1 MTPTMQSFLFG
12 KLTLEA
18 IPYHN
23 PIIMGTGIVVGL
35 ITLLIL
41 GAITYFKQWTYLW
54 KEWLTSIDHKKIGIM
69 YIILAFI
76 MLLRGFSDA
85 IMMRLQQMMSYGHNM
100 GYLPPEHYQQIFT
113 AHGVIMIFFMAMPFM
128 FGLLNIA
135 VPLQIGARDVAFP
148 YLNSLSLW
156 LTIVGAGLV
165 MVSLFVGDF
174 SGTGWLA
181 YPPFSEISYS
191 PTVGVDYYIWALQIS
206 GAGSLISGVNFLVTI
221 LKMRCPGMTLMK
233 MPIFTWTAL
242 CTMILV
248 ILAFP
253 VLTVTL
259 AMLLFDRFFG
269 MHFFTAHFGGNA
281 MMYVN
286 MIWIWGHPEVYIL
299 VLPAF
304 GVFSEV
310 VATFC
315 KKRLFGYATM
325 VGATLVITIL
335 SFVVWLHHFFTM
347 GAGADVNAFFGIM
360 TMIIAIPTGVKIFNW
375 LFTMH
380 EGRITFSNPM
390 LWTIGFIITFTI
402 GGMTGVLM
410 SVPAADF
417 QVHNSLF
424 LVAHFHNVI
433 VGGVVFGYLAGLTYW
448 FPKVF
453 GFKLNEKLGNCAFL
467 CWIVGFYVA
476 FMPLY
481 ALGLMGMTRRLSH
494 YDVAAWHPYLVVAAG
509 GVGIIALGIGFQVL
523 QLLVSFKNRKEYR
536 DTTGDPWDGRTLEW
550 STASPPPFYNFAFI
564 PEVHTRDAF
573 WEMKQQGLK
582 PETRPYQDI
591 HMPHNTGAGFIIAMC
606 GGVFCFGMIWHIFWM
621 IGLGILGIFATAIGR
636 TFNMHTDY
644 YVPAAE
650 VEKIENELAKR
661 RHA

>member
-1 MTPTMQSFLFG
+1 MTETMQKFLFG
-12 KLTLEA
+12 NLTLDA

-23 PIIMGTGIVVGL
+23 PIIMGAGSFMALVAFIIIAT
-35 ITLLIL
+35 ITIK
-41 GAITYFKQWTYLW
+41 GQWTYIW

-69 YIILAFI
+69 YIILAFV
-76 MLLRGFSDA
+76 MLLRGFVDA
-85 IMMRLQQMMSYGHNM
+85 VMMRLQQMMSYGTHH

-128 FGLLNIA
+128 FGLINIA
-135 VPLQIGARDVAFP
+135 LPLQLGCRDVAYP

-165 MVSLFVGDF
+165 NISLVVGDF
-174 SGTGWLA
+174 SGAGWLA
-181 YPPFSEISYS
+181 YPPFSELAYS
-191 PTVGVDYYIWALQIS
+191 PTVGVDYYIWAVQIS
-206 GAGSLISGVNFLVTI
+206 GVGSLISGINFLVTI

-233 MPIFTWTAL
+233 MPIFPWTIMCA
-242 CTMILV
+242 MILV

-259 AMLLFDRFFG
+259 ALLSFDRFFG
-269 MHFFTAHFGGNA
+269 THFFTAHFGGNA
-281 MMYVN
+281 MMYIN
-286 MIWIWGHPEVYIL
+286 LIWIWGHPEVYIL
-299 VLPAF
+299 ILPAF
-304 GVFSEV
+304 GIFSEV
-310 VATFC
+310 VATFS

-325 VGATLVITIL
+325 VGATFAITIL

-347 GAGADVNAFFGIM
+347 GAGANVNAFFGIM

-390 LWTIGFIITFTI
+390 LWTIGFIMTFTI

-433 VGGVVFGYLAGLTYW
+433 IGGVVFGYLSGLIYW
-448 FPKVF
+448 FPKMF
-453 GFKLNEKLGNCAFL
+453 GFKLNEKLGIASFL
-467 CWIVGFYVA
+467 CWLIGFYVA

-481 ALGLMGMTRRLSH
+481 ALGLMGVTRRLYH
-494 YDVAAWHPYLVVAAG
+494 YDNVAWHPYFVVAAA
-509 GVGIIALGIGFQVL
+509 GVGIIALGVVFQVL
-523 QLLVSFKNRKEYR
+523 QLVVSYKNRHKYR
-536 DTTGDPWDGRTLEW
+536 DNTGDPWDGRTLEW
-550 STASPPPFYNFAFI
+550 AIASPAPFYNFAFI
-564 PEVHTRDAF
+564 PEVDSRDAY
-573 WEMKQQGLK
+573 WEMKQKGLQ
-582 PETRPYQDI
+582 PESRPYVDI
-591 HMPHNTGAGFIIAMC
+591 HMPKNTGIGFLIALF
-606 GGVFCFGMIWHIFWM
+606 GGLFCFGMVWHIYWM
-621 IGLGILGIFATAIGR
+621 IGLGLLGIVTTAIAR
-636 TFNMHTDY
+636 TFNQDVDY

-650 VEKIENELAKR
+650 VERIETEFLKR
-661 RHA
+661 KNA